1 MEYQKIKKRLED
13 TANQSFNFRTR
24 NLVEVSDESKGR
36 YDKSNIRF
44 EKSIIS
50 SNLCDYSNACILA
63 KGAVAVPNMAAEDLA
78 VNNINKKVI
87 FKSYPP
93 FTDCI
98 TEINNTP
105 VDNAQKINA
114 VMCMYNLI
122 QYSDACFK
130 TLEILWQFYRHK
142 PALKSNGEIVD
153 FPKNNNNSNSFK
165 LKQKITGQIR
175 TGNRK
180 DFEILV

>member
-1 MEYQKIKKRLED
+1 MEYQKIKNWLD
-13 TANQSFNFRTR
+13 GTTNQSFNFRTR
-24 NLVEVSDESKGR
+24 NLVEMSDESKGR
-36 YDKSNIRF
+36 YDNSNIRF
-44 EKSIIS
+44 EKSIIR

-63 KGAVAVPNMAAEDLA
+63 KGAVAVPNTAAEDLA

-114 VMCMYNLI
+114 VMCIYNLI
-122 QYSDACFK
+122 QYRDACFK

>member
-1 MEYQKIKKRLED
+1 M
-13 TANQSFNFRTR
+13 
-24 NLVEVSDESKGR
+24 SDESKVR
-36 YDKSNIRF
+36 YDNSNIRF
-44 EKSIIS
+44 EKSIIR

-63 KGAVAVPNMAAEDLA
+63 KGAVAVPNTAAEDLA
-78 VNNINKKVI
+78 VSNINKKVI

-93 FTDCI
+93 FTDFI

-114 VMCMYNLI
+114 VMCIYNLI
-122 QYSDACFK
+122 QYRDACFK

-165 LKQKITGQIR
+165 LKQKMTGQIR